1 MKTKALL
8 IAVFTLFSLCFGGVS
23 VFMTVLVVRDG
34 QGVRLAQTGRPVE
47 AEAVGM
53 DSSLTVNGVP
63 YYAIEVRFEDEN
75 GVHTG
80 WTSESF
86 TYGEA
91 RDVLEEGRIELRV
104 DEGYNMIEAGF
115 SGSPF
120 ILIAKI
126 FQLVFGAVG
135 LGFLAAIV
143 WQIAGIFRK
152 KRLIRTGERA
162 EAELISAASNTRV
175 NGKPYYYLRLGF
187 TDREGVYREFDT
199 GSLFSFEE
207 KEILRAQK
215 ALPVRYGKKAA
226 ALDLAALRE
235 QGILEEAGC
244 GKRAAQIPERGKA
257 EDGEKE

>member
-8 IAVFTLFSLCFGGVS
+8 ISVFTLFFLCFGGVS

-126 FQLVFGAVG
+126 FQLPSPNKAKNMVD
-135 LGFLAAIV
+135 
-143 WQIAGIFRK
+143 
-152 KRLIRTGERA
+152 IRTTA
-162 EAELISAASNTRV
+162 TC
-175 NGKPYYYLRLGF
+175 P
-187 TDREGVYREFDT
+187 
-199 GSLFSFEE
+199 
-207 KEILRAQK
+207 Q
-215 ALPVRYGKKAA
+215 
-226 ALDLAALRE
+226 
-235 QGILEEAGC
+235 Q
-244 GKRAAQIPERGKA
+244 
-257 EDGEKE
+257 